1 MFFISGLTEV
11 KIMSERMAVRENK
24 PILGTYIDVI

>member
-11 KIMSERMAVRENK
+11 KIMSERMAVREKQVNFRD
-24 PILGTYIDVI
+24 IN